1 MTTGVTEFGSETSPS
16 YYRKTWSGTNGK
28 LNNGSVVWNPYT
40 MSLRRASQMP
50 GNGYP
55 PLNEPLFMGVVWG
68 PHNVAWG
75 PNDTL
80 DLLNDLGGK
89 VRGHSFNLGVAL
101 GQSHQTLNLVLTNLR
116 RITSAVRSL
125 KRGRVDLAL
134 RALGVPP
141 RQTKKRAK
149 QRTRRT
155 KGRKELVGYIDGQ
168 PVYSFKGKTIA
179 LKPTDNSNLLASRE
193 LVSKDISAMWLEIQ
207 YGVKPLLQDVFE
219 AMKAYERHTAGPRK
233 SRFTVRKRIEW
244 PTYVSD
250 PLVNSYARWTV
261 HSQTKRQIIA
271 ELTEVL
277 TEPRSLGLLDPASVA
292 WELTPLSFVADWFIP
307 IGSYLEALNVIPM
320 LTGRFLVSDLT
331 TSQTSGTG
339 LKTPYAGAT
348 CSAETVTV
356 TRTPSSSIVVPLPQ
370 FKPLNQALSVG
381 HIKNAIAL
389 LHQVSS

>member
-1 MTTGVTEFGSETSPS
+1 MTTGVTEFGSETSSS
-16 YYRKTWSGTNGK
+16 YYRKTWSGTDGK
-28 LNNGSVVWNPYT
+28 MNNGTIVWNPYN
-40 MSLRRASQMP
+40 MSLKKAFSTP
-50 GNGYP
+50 GSGYP
-55 PLNEPLFMGVVWG
+55 PLYDPLYMGVVWG
-68 PHNVAWG
+68 PQNVAWG

-80 DLLNDLGGK
+80 DLINELGSK

-101 GQSHQTLNLVLTNLR
+101 GESHQTLNLVLTNLR
-116 RITSAVRSL
+116 RITSAISSL
-125 KRGRVDLAL
+125 KKGRVDLAL

-141 RQTKKRAK
+141 KPTKKRAK

-155 KGRKELVGYIDGQ
+155 KGRKEFVGYVDGQ
-168 PVYSFKGKTIA
+168 PVYSYQGETIA
-179 LKPTDNSNLLASRE
+179 LKRTSNSNTLASRE

-207 YGVKPLLQDVFE
+207 YGVKPLLSDIFE

-244 PTYVSD
+244 PIYESNPAVNTY
-250 PLVNSYARWTV
+250 AKWTI

-271 ELTEVL
+271 ELTEVIS
-277 TEPRSLGLLDPASVA
+277 EPRSLGLLDPASVA

-331 TSQTSGTG
+331 TSTTSGTG
-339 LKTPYAGAT
+339 LKTPYLGAT
-348 CSAETVTV
+348 CSAETVTI
-356 TRTPSSSIVVPLPQ
+356 TRTPSTSISVPFPQ